1 MRGSIAILVAAAL
14 GLIGCGSE
22 GPVEDT
28 QATGDL
34 AATPVVY
41 TVNYP
46 LTFFAERIGGDLV
59 RVVFPAPADVDPAY
73 WSPDADA
80 IAAYQGADLILLNGA
95 DFAKWVQRATL
106 PQARLVDTGAAFS
119 DRLIELG
126 NVTTHSHGPDGEHE
140 HGGWAFT
147 TWLDPELATLQAE
160 AVARSL
166 VSLMPEREA
175 ELNQRLAALVADLER
190 LDQRLADAAVQLAG
204 VPLIFSHPVYQYL
217 ARRYDLNA
225 ADVHWEPDEMPDDQA
240 WDHFEELLRSHPA
253 KWMLWEGTPLPE
265 TASRLEELG
274 VAIAVFDPCGN
285 RPERG
290 DYLTVMAENAAV
302 LESISP

>member
-1 MRGSIAILVAAAL
+1 MRGATVLLVTAAL

-59 RVVFPAPADVDPAY
+59 RVEFPVPADVDPAY

-95 DFAKWVQRATL
+95 DYAKWVQHATL
-106 PQARLVDTGAAFS
+106 PQNRLVDTGAAFS
-119 DRLIELG
+119 DRLIELQG
-126 NVTTHSHGPDGEHE
+126 ATTHSHGSEGKHE
-140 HGGWAFT
+140 HSGWAFT

-160 AVARSL
+160 AVARAL
-166 VSLMPEREA
+166 VRLRPDREA
-175 ELNQRLAALVADLER
+175 ELNQRLAALTADLGA
-190 LDQRLADAAVQLAG
+190 LDQRLSDAAAQIAG
-204 VPLIFSHPVYQYL
+204 EPLIFSHPVYQYL

-225 ADVHWEPDEMPDDQA
+225 AEVHWEPDEIPDDQA
-240 WDHFEELLRSHPA
+240 WGHFQELLKSHPA
-253 KWMLWEGTPLPE
+253 RWMLWEGTPLPE

-274 VAIAVFDPCGN
+274 VTTAVFDPCGN

-302 LESISP
+302 LESVSP